1 MMFRA
6 GSQKVISLSFAL
18 AAMIYVAMPLP
29 DALGIDLVVLKN
41 GRSVEG
47 EIVKRTDRHVWIDVG
62 PDIFRFSMDDV
73 EDIEHQV
80 AEEVVAERSDAL
92 YHTAVNPPELSAR
105 EQAKRMGSTIV
116 MVSTPGGL
124 GSGVIINAEG
134 YAITNAH
141 VIQGETALR
150 ATVWLRQDDG
160 TLRRTVIED
169 VEIIAVNNHID
180 LALLRLT
187 HPDGGEFD
195 YAPLEREESIQV
207 GQTVF
212 AIGNPMGL
220 EQTMSQ
226 GVISTTQRSFD
237 GLSYIQTDAA
247 INPGNSG
254 GPLFN
259 THGEVVGITN
269 MGVLALQGLNFAIP
283 TRYVK
288 DFIRNR
294 EAFAYDKNNPNSGH
308 KYNQPPARTRF
319 GIAPQLRD
327 SDAEGYDRR

>member
-1 MMFRA
+1 M
-6 GSQKVISLSFAL
+6 QLSLAL
-18 AAMIYVAMPLP
+18 AGALTLAAVAGLN
-29 DALGIDLVVLKN
+29 DVVILNN
-41 GRSVEG
+41 GRTVEG

-73 EDIEHQV
+73 SDIEQ
-80 AEEVVAERSDAL
+80 AEPDDVVEVRSGSL
-92 YHTAVNPPELSAR
+92 YHTALNLPELSPR
-105 EQAKRMGSTIV
+105 EQARRIGSTII
-116 MVSTPGGL
+116 MVSTPRGL
-124 GSGVIINAEG
+124 GSGVIINREG

-150 ATVWLRQDDG
+150 ATVWLRESDG
-160 TLRRTVIED
+160 SLRRTILED

-187 HPDGGEFD
+187 HPHEGQFD
-195 YAPLEREESIQV
+195 YAPLERDESIQV

-212 AIGNPMGL
+212 AIGNPLGL

-237 GLSYIQTDAA
+237 GLSYIQTDTAV
-247 INPGNSG
+247 NPGNSG

-269 MGVLALQGLNFAIP
+269 MGIMALQGLNFAIP

-294 EAFAYDKNNPNSGH
+294 DAFAYDKNNPNSGH
-308 KYNQPPARTRF
+308 NYQRAPKRSSF

-327 SDAEGYDRR
+327 ADAEAYESDR

>member
-1 MMFRA
+1 MNL
-6 GSQKVISLSFAL
+6 QKSRSFILCSAL
-18 AAMIYVAMPLP
+18 AASAAVMSVPIAHADVTAT
-29 DALGIDLVVLKN
+29 DVVVLTSGKTI
-41 GRSVEG
+41 EG
-47 EIVKRTDRHVWIDVG
+47 DIVKRSDRHVWIDIG

-73 EDIEHQV
+73 DSIEQ
-80 AEEVVAERSDAL
+80 AEPEAVVELRRDSL
-92 YHTAVNPPELSAR
+92 YHTAMNLPQLSPQ
-105 EQAKRMGSTIV
+105 EQARRIGASVI
-116 MVSTPGGL
+116 MVSTPRGQ
-124 GSGVIINAEG
+124 GSGVILNREG
-134 YAITNAH
+134 FAITNAH

-150 ATVWLRQDDG
+150 ATVWFRQDDG
-160 TLRRTVIED
+160 TLQRTVLQD
-169 VEIIAVNNHID
+169 VEIIAVNNHLD
-180 LALLRLT
+180 LALLRLS
-187 HPDGGEFD
+187 HPADGEFL
-195 YAPLEREESIQV
+195 YAPLEREESIEV

-212 AIGNPMGL
+212 AIGNPLGL

-269 MGVLALQGLNFAIP
+269 MGIIALQGLNFAIP

-308 KYNQPPARTRF
+308 NYHQPPPRRTF
-319 GIAPQLRD
+319 GVASQLLD
-327 SDAEGYDRR
+327 DEVE